1 MGAYTPSYKP
11 GLTMGWSAL
20 RLCTVAALAWLAAPA
35 AQAASVQ
42 AMFER
47 YGLIGT
53 WAFDCSQPAS
63 QQNPYIFYRVI
74 DADHV
79 ARDTMNSPTNR
90 VNASIADFLIESNP
104 NEVVIVVK
112 TERGSTNLTVRLE
125 RKRMRTFQ
133 STRDTGEKVIVNGR
147 FNGRDTETLWYSKCG
162 S

>member
-20 RLCTVAALAWLAAPA
+20 RLCAVAALAWLAAPA

-63 QQNPYIFYRVI
+63 EQNPYIFYRLL

-79 ARDTMNSPTNR
+79 GRDTMNSPTNR
-90 VNASIADFLIESNP
+90 TNASVADFLIESNP
-104 NEVVIVVK
+104 NEVVISVK
-112 TERGSTNLTVRLE
+112 TERGRTNLTVRIE
-125 RKRMRTFQ
+125 RKRIRTFQ
-133 STRDTGEKVIVNGR
+133 STRDSGEKVIVNGR
-147 FNGRDTETLWYSKCG
+147 FIERNTETLWFNKCAF
-162 S
+162 

>member
-1 MGAYTPSYKP
+1 
-11 GLTMGWSAL
+11 MGWSAL
-20 RLCTVAALAWLAAPA
+20 RLCAVAALAWLAAPA
-35 AQAASVQ
+35 VQAASVQ

>member
-1 MGAYTPSYKP
+1 MLTEDAAVIPGHQLLDAIGAFIRRFVVLDDHALDC
-11 GLTMGWSAL
+11 LTL
-20 RLCTVAALAWLAAPA
+20 FVLH
-35 AQAASVQ
+35 
-42 AMFER
+42 
-47 YGLIGT
+47 T

>member
-1 MGAYTPSYKP
+1 MGHH
-11 GLTMGWSAL
+11 ML
-20 RLCTVAALAWLAAPA
+20 RMFVFAALAVTAAGA

-63 QQNPYIFYRVI
+63 EQNPYIFYRVL
-74 DADHV
+74 DPDHV

-90 VNASIADFLIESNP
+90 FNVSVADFLVESNP
-104 NEVVIVVK
+104 HEVVIMVK
-112 TERGSTNLTVRLE
+112 TERWRTNLTVRLE

-133 STRDTGEKVIVNGR
+133 STRDSGEKVIVNGR
-147 FNGRDTETLWYSKCG
+147 FTERNTETLWYTKCG
-162 S
+162 P